1 MEIDSYAI
9 GYQNGYKDAEDKY
22 KPKELDLERKE
33 VIRTLNKLANDYLVY
48 PNETKALDY
57 AIRDL
62 EKPSRVDWHLYPKET
77 PNKVDRWYMV
87 TCNNSDRVGM
97 DFLMDDSKW
106 LVGNVIAWAELPK
119 PYEEGVE

>member
-62 EKPSRVDWHLYPKET
+62 EKPSIIDVLDKIRDEI
-77 PNKVDRWYMV
+77 
-87 TCNNSDRVGM
+87 GQM
-97 DFLMDDSKW
+97 DFDFGDFYDHTY
-106 LVGNVIAWAELPK
+106 VIKEMVLEVIDK
-119 PYEEGVE
+119 YREKSEEGIEK